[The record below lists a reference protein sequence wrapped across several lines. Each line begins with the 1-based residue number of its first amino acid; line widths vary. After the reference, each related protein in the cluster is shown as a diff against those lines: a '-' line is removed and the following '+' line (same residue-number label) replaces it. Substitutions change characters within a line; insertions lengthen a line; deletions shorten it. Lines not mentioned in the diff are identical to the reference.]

1 MTACSN
7 NSIRSMDLLTK
18 TYGNTQTFMKVLQE
32 LLQYNNMAIVHCNE
46 IKFSETN
53 CLDKNRTKYIHAS
66 C

>member
-7 NSIRSMDLLTK
+7 NSIRTVDLLTK

-32 LLQYNNMAIVHCNE
+32 LLQYNNMVIVHCNE
-46 IKFSETN
+46 IKFSEAN